1 MDRNNLQEGRAQSH
15 ETKRKISA
23 SLKGKQ
29 SNFSGKKHDKDT
41 KDIIADKRGH
51 GDRIQDRKWI
61 VNRFTSQ
68 TFRKRHT
75 PNQKFQYG
83 RRVKSFR
90 EWIEF

>member
-1 MDRNNLQEGRAQSH
+1 MDTNNIQEGRAQSL
-15 ETKRKISA
+15 ETKKKISA

-41 KDIIADKRGH
+41 KDLIGVKRGH

-68 TFRKRHT
+68 TFRKRQT
-75 PNQKFQYG
+75 PNQKFVYG